1 MIKLLATRSA
11 NIVLVLI
18 SVLSM
23 GRIASGLETPPP
35 PAKKKPEKLTIKPL
49 ADLPADLSVTRVL
62 MRSASRPATSDLIAM
77 VWQCRRC
84 GRLNAA
90 QRILPQQPPFDSM
103 RDVRP
108 FLLRLGLGQGGSWK
122 KPTPEPC
129 ATCRLAPPPLDK
141 LQPREVFF
149 FRYFPESGC
158 DAVARLPVI
167 KGKPGT
173 LSWFKLSVSGTL
185 KKLPVLS
192 DQEVFA
198 EAMGRVLSVREAWSE
213 LIRNTLRR
221 RKHQILKA
229 APGYYLVCRLRSADA
244 GQDAALQTALN
255 LALIKKHKLPF
266 KKLRWINLTSL
277 QGSNLEKSLPG
288 YRRWLPGQRR
298 QLEAGLC
305 QAHAVILPEIFWTTL
320 NREIEP
326 SGLKISS
333 WRQGNPRLQNQ
344 GVYLPLSNENLMEKT
359 VFAGLSFGESIHH
372 ILRPRMLLLAKTRI
386 IYDQALTVLKNYQL
400 TVLKG
405 RLLIIRKK
413 GSTAKQPN
421 LASLDLQTLAGA
433 VDLRNPGTLAST
445 LTGMLGINPDS
456 GKIEPPDLSQ
466 KSMRKRGQWL
476 FLKLRPEGFYKKLGI
491 TPLQH
496 QWRGLD
502 AIWSLESI
510 DFSSL
515 LQKQGSPSQAE
526 LKKRFEKNIDQCT
539 FVVQV
544 AKGFTLEGIQ
554 ARFAVGPE
562 IASALINKHLRRGL
576 ARRLKAPQKN
586 MELSFW
592 APTTNIVLIT
602 QLPVTG
608 RIREDFEKAVQE
620 IFKAEGI
627 APGPVLDLEIREK
640 MEASPAGRFTSTKK

>member
-1 MIKLLATRSA
+1 MIKLLATRTA

-18 SVLSM
+18 LVLILGSV
-23 GRIASGLETPPP
+23 ASGRETTPPP
-35 PAKKKPEKLTIKPL
+35 VKKKPEKIAPKPL
-49 ADLPADLSVTRVL
+49 ADLPAELSVTRVL
-62 MRSASRPATSDLIAM
+62 MRSATRPATSDLVAL
-77 VWQCRRC
+77 VWQCPRC

-103 RDVRP
+103 RDIRP
-108 FLLRLGLGQGGSWK
+108 FLLRVGLGRGGPWK

-129 ATCRLAPPPLDK
+129 ATCRLPPPPLDK
-141 LQPREVFF
+141 LEPREVFF
-149 FRYFPESGC
+149 FRYFPENGC
-158 DAVARLPVI
+158 DAVARLPVVN
-167 KGKPGT
+167 GKPGK
-173 LSWFKLSVSGTL
+173 LSWFKLSISGVL

-198 EAMGRVLSVREAWSE
+198 GAMGRVLSVREAWSE
-213 LIRNTLRR
+213 VIRNTLRR

-255 LALIKKHKLPF
+255 LALITKHKLPF
-266 KKLRWINLTSL
+266 KKLRWINLTAL
-277 QGSNLEKSLPG
+277 QGSSLEKSLPS

-305 QAHAVILPEIFWTTL
+305 LAQAVILPEIFWKTL
-320 NREIEP
+320 SREIET
-326 SGLKISS
+326 SGLEISN
-333 WRQGNPRLQNQ
+333 WRQGNPRLQSQ
-344 GVYLPLSNENLMEKT
+344 GVYLPLNNEKLIEKT

-372 ILRPRMLLLAKTRI
+372 ILRPRMLLLTKTRI
-386 IYDQALTVLKNYQL
+386 VRDEALTVLKDYQL

-405 RLLIIRKK
+405 RLLTIRKK
-413 GSTAKQPN
+413 GSDANQPD
-421 LASLDLQTLAGA
+421 LASLDLETLAGA
-433 VDLRNPGTLAST
+433 VDLRSPGALRTT
-445 LTGMLGINPDS
+445 LTGMLGINPAS
-456 GKIEPPDLSQ
+456 GKIEPPDLSP
-466 KSMRKRGQWL
+466 KSMRERGQWL
-476 FLKLRPEGFYKKLGI
+476 FLKLRPAGFYKKLGI

-496 QWRGLD
+496 KWRGLD

-515 LQKQGSPSQAE
+515 LQLQGSPSQAE
-526 LKKRFEKNIDQCT
+526 LQKRFEKNIDQCT

-544 AKGFTLEGIQ
+544 AKGFTLEGVQ

-562 IASALINKHLRRGL
+562 IATALVNKHLRRGL

-608 RIREDFEKAVQE
+608 RIREDFQKAVQG